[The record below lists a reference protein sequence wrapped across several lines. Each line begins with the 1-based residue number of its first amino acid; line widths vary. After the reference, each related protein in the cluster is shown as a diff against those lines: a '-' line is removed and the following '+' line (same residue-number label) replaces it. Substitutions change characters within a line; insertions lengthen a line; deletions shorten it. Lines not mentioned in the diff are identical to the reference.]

1 MVKVVSSV
9 FQKSKII
16 CNRLAIIA
24 HLDATFYILQRWPK
38 ETLRVLFYEAKVPN
52 SDCIAKYKNAA
63 MPLKTIGINTT
74 QQNFQMRSTTLFYIK
89 GLKSYQPSDSEFVVF
104 IVK

>member
-9 FQKSKII
+9 FQQSKII

-52 SDCIAKYKNAA
+52 SDGY
-63 MPLKTIGINTT
+63 
-74 QQNFQMRSTTLFYIK
+74 STT
-89 GLKSYQPSDSEFVVF
+89 
-104 IVK
+104 